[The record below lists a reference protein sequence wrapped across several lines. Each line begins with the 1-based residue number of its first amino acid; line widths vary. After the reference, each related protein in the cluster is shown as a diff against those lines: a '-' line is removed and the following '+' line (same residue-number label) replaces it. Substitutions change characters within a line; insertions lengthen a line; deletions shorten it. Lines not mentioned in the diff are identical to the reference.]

1 MHNEVIISF
10 FEGNAFIGQARAECG
25 TVDVARTQ
33 YHAYWPNTA
42 YFCPACGELWGR
54 RVHEFKFNYHPY
66 YQGVG
71 WEVVSHRCPKDGG
84 GEFLAYDRFL
94 EGTYDKALLTRELL
108 VLLERS

>member
-10 FEGNAFIGQARAECG
+10 FEGNIFIGQARAECG
-25 TVDVARTQ
+25 TVAVAERQ

-42 YFCPACGELWGR
+42 YFCPCCGSLWGR
-54 RVHEFKFNYHPY
+54 RVHEYNFNYNPY
-66 YQGVG
+66 YQGSM
-71 WEVVSHRCPKDGG
+71 WEVDIRSCPVHGG
-84 GEFLAYDRFL
+84 GEFLSYDRFL